1 MAVKRLISYFST
13 VSQISVDLYVS
24 SLMFCA
30 GNRTCSDP
38 DLMYQCSNNR
48 CIYKRWMCDGED
60 DCRNGEDE
68 VQEKCNSECRA
79 LDNDLDQM

>member
-1 MAVKRLISYFST
+1 MSVGFSELDSACD
-13 VSQISVDLYVS
+13 VLYSV
-24 SLMFCA
+24 FT

-68 VQEKCNSECRA
+68 ELQKCNSECP
-79 LDNDLDQM
+79 NY